1 MTVHNP
7 ESDVLQSASF
17 RQGTEKTDAR
27 TAEGRFH
34 AARDTAREYLER
46 GKERAIAMEEG
57 LESYIQDHPVRS
69 ILIAGGVGIV
79 IGALLFRR

>member
-7 ESDVLQSASF
+7 ESDVSSLRRSA
-17 RQGTEKTDAR
+17 EK
-27 TAEGRFH
+27 AERAIEGKLH

-79 IGALLFRR
+79 IGALMFRR